1 MMKIYGTFMRKEDM
15 KIKCYGDFYDLQF
28 GGETYQCRSTLE
40 IFRSMRNLNNPDRL
54 LDCTPDIVV
63 IMMNP
68 GSSRPCEDIPPR
80 QLDSSGDIASCPRL
94 ILTVPDIAQ
103 YQIMRIMDE
112 KDLQHVRVLN
122 LSDIRMSSHFLEN
135 FPGGGCAVPGHSIFC
150 PERYAEFQCRL
161 NSRLNIII
169 AGWGKV
175 WGNADTITG
184 QHAEHCHNQITATG
198 MTILGMRDHDKKH
211 LYGYPFQSMNPVETF
226 NWLNHVLTEW
236 PED

>member
-1 MMKIYGTFMRKEDM
+1 M

-28 GGETYQCRSTLE
+28 GDNIYQCRSTLE
-40 IFRSMRNLNNPDRL
+40 IFRWMRNLNNPNRL

-68 GSSRPCEDIPPR
+68 GSSRPYEDITPR
-80 QLDSSGDIASCPRL
+80 QLDSAGDIASCPHL

-112 KDLQHVRVLN
+112 KDLRHVRVLN
-122 LSDIRMSSHFLEN
+122 LSDIRMSSKFLKN

-161 NSRLNIII
+161 NPRLNIII
-169 AGWGKV
+169 AGWGKG
-175 WGNADTITG
+175 WGNSDTTR
-184 QHAEHCHNQITATG
+184 QHAEHCYNQITDTD
-198 MTILGMRDHDKKH
+198 MTILGVRDCDHNY
-211 LYGYPFQSMNPVETF
+211 LYGYPFPRRDPAESAF
-226 NWLNHVLTEW
+226 NWLTHVLTEW